1 MNYPSPEDPH
11 PLVLLSTR
19 GSRSL
24 AERIAKYCDTDL
36 GSVIDK
42 PFPNGESYAELKT
55 DVRGRDVFVIGSVA
69 RAWNPEETMSGHP
82 YSGVNDALMELLFF
96 GDCAARA
103 SAWRIT
109 AVVPYFGYAR
119 QDRKAIGRT
128 PITARLVAEMI
139 KIAGFNRV
147 LTMDLHANQIQGFF
161 DNRCILDHL
170 NAGQI
175 FADHFQGLGLPDD
188 TVVLSPDVGNL
199 KKADKYRK
207 GLPSSFDIAV
217 IDKRRGPTGVEAKRL
232 IGDVSGKTVIL
243 FDDIISTAG
252 TMRSA
257 MDFAA
262 NNGAREFYVAATHG
276 EFVGEAKQNLRHKR
290 VKEIVVT
297 DSISQDH
304 PDFSHGAG
312 LNHEAMPKKIL
323 SCADLFGDAIMR
335 IHRQESISELLG
347 IFG

>member
-1 MNYPSPEDPH
+1 MRRLPSPEDPH

-24 AERIAKYCDTDL
+24 AGSIAKYCDTSL
-36 GSVIDK
+36 GKVIDD
-42 PFPNGESYAELKT
+42 PFPNGESYAALNT
-55 DVRGRDVFVIGSVA
+55 DVRGRDVFVIGSIA
-69 RAWNPEETMSGHP
+69 RSWNPSSSSP
-82 YSGVNDALMELLFF
+82 YSGVNDSLMELLVFA
-96 GDCAARA
+96 DAAARA

-109 AVVPYFGYAR
+109 AVIPYFGYAR
-119 QDRKAIGRT
+119 QDRKARGRT

-139 KIAGFNRV
+139 KASGFNRV

-161 DNRCILDHL
+161 DNCCILDHL

-175 FADHFQGLGLPDD
+175 FADHFNAIDLAEA
-188 TVVLSPDVGNL
+188 VVLSPDVGNL

-207 GLPSSFDIAV
+207 GLPSSVDLAV
-217 IDKRRGPTGVEAKRL
+217 IDKRRRVQGVEAKRL
-232 IGDVSGKTVIL
+232 IGDVAGKTVLL

-257 MDFAA
+257 IDFAA
-262 NNGAREFYVAATHG
+262 CQGAKEFYIAATHG
-276 EFVGEAKQNLRHKR
+276 EFVGDAEQNLRHELIR
-290 VKEIVVT
+290 EIVVT
-297 DSISQDH
+297 DSIYQQH
-304 PDFSHGAG
+304 PDFCHGS
-312 LNHEAMPKKIL
+312 MPKKVL